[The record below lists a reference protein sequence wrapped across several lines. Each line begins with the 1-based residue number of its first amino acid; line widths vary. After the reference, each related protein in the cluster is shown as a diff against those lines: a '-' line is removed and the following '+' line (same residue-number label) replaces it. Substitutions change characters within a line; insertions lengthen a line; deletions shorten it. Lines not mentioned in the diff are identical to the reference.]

1 MSHKISKMLVGIDGS
16 QQSIKAAYRAL
27 DIAKQ
32 NNSEIIALYVSFIP
46 LSLRFKSRDILDAA
60 HKSDVEQV
68 TLWLEDI
75 RKEAEKN
82 HILFKIE
89 AIETTSSTVK
99 AIIDYAEK
107 NNIDVILLG
116 NKGSSKIER
125 AMLGSVASGII
136 NNARC
141 SVMVVR

>member
-1 MSHKISKMLVGIDGS
+1 MPQKISKILIAIDGS
-16 QQSIKAAYRAL
+16 QPSITAARHAL
-27 DIAKQ
+27 EFAKQ
-32 NNSEIIALYVSFIP
+32 NNSEITALYISFIP

-60 HKSDVEQV
+60 HQSDVEQV

-75 RKEAEKN
+75 RKEVEKN
-82 HILFKIE
+82 HIHFKIE

-99 AIIDYAEK
+99 AIIDYAEE
-107 NNIDVILLG
+107 NTIDLIVLG
-116 NKGSSKIER
+116 HKGRSKIER
-125 AMLGSVASGII
+125 AMLGSVASGVV

>member
-1 MSHKISKMLVGIDGS
+1 MLVGIDGS
-16 QQSIKAAYRAL
+16 QQSIKAAYQAL

-60 HKSDVEQV
+60 HESDVEQV

-99 AIIDYAEK
+99 AIIDYAET

>member
-1 MSHKISKMLVGIDGS
+1 LSRRISKILAGIDGGEA
-16 QQSIKAAYRAL
+16 SIEAAHQAL
-27 DIAKQ
+27 EIAKS
-32 NNSEIIALYVSFIP
+32 NNSEIIALYISFIP

-60 HKSDVEQV
+60 HNFDVEEV
-68 TLWLEDI
+68 TRWLEDI
-75 RKEAEKN
+75 RKEAQKSN
-82 HILFKIE
+82 ILFKIE

-107 NNIDVILLG
+107 NNVDLIILG

-125 AMLGSVASGII
+125 AMLGSVASGVI

>member
-1 MSHKISKMLVGIDGS
+1 MSQKISKILVAIDGS
-16 QQSIKAAYRAL
+16 QPSISAAYQAL
-27 DIAKQ
+27 EIAKQ
-32 NNSEIIALYVSFIP
+32 NNSEITALYISFIP

-60 HKSDVEQV
+60 HQSDVEEL
-68 TLWLEDI
+68 TRWLEDI
-75 RKEAEKN
+75 RKESEN
-82 HILFKIE
+82 SNILFKIE

-107 NNIDVILLG
+107 NTVDLIVLG
-116 NKGSSKIER
+116 YKGRSKIER
-125 AMLGSVASGII
+125 AMLGSVASGVV

>member
-1 MSHKISKMLVGIDGS
+1 MLVGIDGS
-16 QQSIKAAYRAL
+16 QQSIKAAYQAL

-99 AIIDYAEK
+99 AIIDYAET

>member
-1 MSHKISKMLVGIDGS
+1 LSHKISKILVAVDGS
-16 QQSIKAAYRAL
+16 QPSIKAAYQAVE
-27 DIAKQ
+27 IARI
-32 NNSEIIALYVSFIP
+32 NNSEIIALYISFIP
-46 LSLRFKSRDILDAA
+46 LSLRFKSREILDAA
-60 HKSDVEQV
+60 HESDIEESIR
-68 TLWLEDI
+68 WLEDI

-99 AIIDYAEK
+99 AIIDYAET
-107 NNIDVILLG
+107 NNIDLILLG
-116 NKGSSKIER
+116 NKGRSKIER
-125 AMLGSVASGII
+125 AVLGSVASGVI

>member
-1 MSHKISKMLVGIDGS
+1 MLVGIDGS

>member
-1 MSHKISKMLVGIDGS
+1 LSHKISKILAGIDGS
-16 QQSIKAAYRAL
+16 PPSIKAAHQAL
-27 DIAKQ
+27 EIAKS
-32 NNSEIIALYVSFIP
+32 NNSEIIALYISFIP

-60 HKSDVEQV
+60 HSFDLEEV
-68 TLWLEDI
+68 TRWLEDI
-75 RKEAEKN
+75 RKEAQKN
-82 HILFKIE
+82 NILFKIE

-107 NNIDVILLG
+107 NNVDLIILG

-125 AMLGSVASGII
+125 AMLGSVASGVI

-141 SVMVVR
+141 SVMAVR